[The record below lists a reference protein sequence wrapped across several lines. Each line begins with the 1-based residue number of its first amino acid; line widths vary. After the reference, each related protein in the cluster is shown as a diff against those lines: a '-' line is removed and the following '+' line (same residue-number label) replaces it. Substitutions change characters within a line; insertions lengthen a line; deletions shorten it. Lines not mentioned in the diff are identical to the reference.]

1 MILCYLNINKY
12 GDVFT
17 IFFEIISYRH
27 VTPMRPMESLQER
40 PQIGGGVGGGGH
52 SLGGFGVRGSLAGAG
67 NFFVFLPIFLHA
79 L

>member
-1 MILCYLNINKY
+1 
-12 GDVFT
+12 
-17 IFFEIISYRH
+17 
-27 VTPMRPMESLQER
+27 MRPMESLQER